1 MLYTSCDA
9 CFLNFFFVFLL
20 AIFEVLPNFDLKK
33 YEFELCKGFFHG
45 KNGPYLFLYRHN
57 QQQIRSKDR

>member
-1 MLYTSCDA
+1 
-9 CFLNFFFVFLL
+9 L

-45 KNGPYLFLYRHN
+45 KNGPHLSFTGTTN
-57 QQQIRSKDR
+57 NK